1 MANIL
6 IIGCGYVGCELAKA
20 YINKGDQVWA
30 LQRHSVD
37 VLGVNNIIADAM
49 TVDNLPNVDVI
60 FYMIA
65 ADKHDKASYEKAYVH
80 CLDNILKLIP
90 LSSEPKFVFISS
102 TAVYGQQHGEWV
114 DETSPTVP
122 NDFSGKILL
131 EAESLVR
138 KNAKNYAIVR
148 FGGIY
153 GPQRERMIR
162 LVKEDNGQT
171 CPQEVYTNRIHLA
184 DCVGILQ
191 FIAGIRKNEIYLGVD
206 NEPALYNEILLW
218 LGQILKKEIRAGK
231 ETPQRLQLSQKRC
244 SNLKIRQLGYHF
256 IHPNYKSG
264 YLSILNNYI

>member
-6 IIGCGYVGCELAKA
+6 IVGCGYVGCELAKA

-30 LQRHSVD
+30 LQRHSAA

-49 TVDNLPNVDVI
+49 TVDSLPNVDVI

-65 ADKHDKASYEKAYVH
+65 PDKHERSSYEKAYLH

-90 LSSEPKFVFISS
+90 LSSHPQFVFISS

-114 DETSPTVP
+114 DETSETVP

-138 KNAKNYAIVR
+138 NKAKNYAIVR

-153 GPQRERMIR
+153 GPNRDRMIR
-162 LVKEDNGQT
+162 LVKEDNAKT
-171 CPQEVYTNRIHLA
+171 CPQEIYTNRIHLA
-184 DCVGILQ
+184 DCVGMLQ
-191 FIAGIRKNEIYLGVD
+191 FIAGISKNEIYLGVD
-206 NEPALYNEILLW
+206 NTPALYNEILQW
-218 LGQILKKEIRAGK
+218 LGQILNKEISAGN
-231 ETPQRLQLSQKRC
+231 EIPERLRLSQKRC
-244 SNLKIRQLGYHF
+244 SNSKIRQLGYHF
-256 IHPNYKSG
+256 IHPNYESG
-264 YLSILNNYI
+264 YLSIINNYI